1 MNFDKNTGVIEMF
14 MDALTPADEGTFTFQ
29 LKDGKATNQ
38 SSLVL
43 IGNGTKLNKSDFKSF
58 LNNNVHFIKNR
69 QCKKKTLKVQ
79 LFFKRQKKEKLQVM
93 CKQEVTS
100 SF

>member
-58 LNNNVHFIKNR
+58 LNNNVHFLKKNR
-69 QCKKKTLKVQ
+69 QCKKNTKSTTIL
-79 LFFKRQKKEKLQVM
+79 
-93 CKQEVTS
+93 
-100 SF
+100 